1 MLPERNTVFIIEM
14 LMQNNFKHY
23 TITGA
28 CLIVTSEGF
37 ILTHVDSRV
46 Y

>member
-14 LMQNNFKHY
+14 LMQNNFVHY

-28 CLIVTSEGF
+28 CLLVTSEGF

>member
-14 LMQNNFKHY
+14 LMQNNFVHY

-28 CLIVTSEGF
+28 CLIVMSEGF
-37 ILTHVDSRV
+37 ILTHVDLRV
-46 Y
+46 H